1 MFGGG
6 FIVLCGA
13 WSTVVRPF
21 LACCIGLLES
31 LPEFRDPLR
40 CRLDVLCV
48 ITRRVYSVSCENNC
62 VLLMLLL
69 LLLLLLMTP
78 LCTVALF
85 VLTVVVYSSTAYRFG
100 VAIQSRK
107 VTRVRVH
114 TGIYLLL

>member
-1 MFGGG
+1 M
-6 FIVLCGA
+6 
-13 WSTVVRPF
+13 RPF

-62 VLLMLLL
+62 VLLMS
-69 LLLLLLMTP
+69 LLLLMTP
-78 LCTVALF
+78 LCTVALL